1 MGREQPERYKVRRAG
16 DGAGAA
22 APSVAAAE
30 QGVVLGGV
38 PAADAPRPGRQRAQ
52 GLEGD
57 AEALGSH
64 GRGAGLDVLIPGIK
78 TQHSGSALAA
88 RAHPPRHAGLP
99 LAVRTWRWS
108 S

>member
-64 GRGAGLDVLIPGIK
+64 GRGAGLDVLIPAIK
-78 TQHSGSALAA
+78 TQHSDSALAA
-88 RAHPPRHAGLP
+88 RARPPRHAGLP